1 MTALA
6 ADKPRTTKQ
15 FKTLG
20 FTLTSGTKAYKG
32 GMAAIRLTTGKV
44 VPATAAATDL
54 VIGVF
59 ADNVDATSA
68 DKTVQVDLE
77 REITAEW
84 VANSTSTDAVAA
96 TDLGRT
102 VYVADDATVT
112 ITPAGAVAGRC
123 WGVSS
128 TQGVLVEKLDA
139 SPAPGVGATLA
150 FASNDIVVTAAQ
162 VAAGFG
168 RSLVFD
174 VPTSGGVSTI
184 TLPTTGVRAGT
195 EVIFNAD
202 GTKNGHTVQYRFGS
216 TNITTALTASK
227 VHQVRC
233 IRHGAGWTAIAY
245 VSP

>member
-6 ADKPRTTKQ
+6 ADKPRTVKQ

-32 GMAAIRLTTGKV
+32 ARAAIRVPTGKV
-44 VPATAAATDL
+44 VPATSAATDL

-84 VANSTSTDAVAA
+84 YVNATSTDAVAA
-96 TDLGRT
+96 TDLGKA
-102 VYVADDATVT
+102 VYVLDDATVT
-112 ITPAGAVAGRC
+112 ITPAGAIAGRC

-128 TQGVLVEKLDA
+128 TQGVLVEKLDSA
-139 SPAPGVGATLA
+139 RAPVIGATVA

-162 VAAGFG
+162 CVHGAV
-168 RSLVFD
+168 LD
-174 VPTSGGVSTI
+174 VPTSAANSTI
-184 TLPTTGVRAGT
+184 TLPTTGVAVGT

>member
-6 ADKPRTTKQ
+6 ADKPRTIKQ
-15 FKTLG
+15 FKTLD
-20 FTLTSGTKAYKG
+20 FTLTSGTKAFKG
-32 GMAAIRLTTGKV
+32 GMAAIRLPTGKV

-59 ADNVDATSA
+59 AQNVDATSA
-68 DKTVQVDLE
+68 DKAVQVDLE

-84 VANSTSTDAVAA
+84 VANSASTDAVAA
-96 TDLGRT
+96 ADVGRT

-123 WGVSS
+123 WAVSS
-128 TQGVLVEKLDA
+128 TQGVLVEKLDV
-139 SPAPGVGATLA
+139 STAPQVGATLA
-150 FASNDIVVTAAQ
+150 FSSADIVVTAAQ
-162 VAAGFG
+162 CVNGA
-168 RSLVFD
+168 VFD
-174 VPTSGGVSTI
+174 VPTSAANSTI
-184 TLPTTGVRAGT
+184 TLPTTGVRVGT

-202 GTKNGHTVQYRFGS
+202 GTKNGHTVQYRFG
-216 TNITTALTASK
+216 TTAITTALTASK
-227 VHQVRC
+227 VHQVRA